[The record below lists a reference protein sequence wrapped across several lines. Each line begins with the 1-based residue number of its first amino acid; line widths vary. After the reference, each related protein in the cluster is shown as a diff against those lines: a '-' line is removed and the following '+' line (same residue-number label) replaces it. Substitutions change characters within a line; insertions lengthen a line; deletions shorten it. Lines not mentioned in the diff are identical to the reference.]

1 MDIKVYALFFCKGA
15 KNEENR
21 HNQEKAGKA

>member
-1 MDIKVYALFFCKGA
+1 MDIKVYALFFCKGE